1 MAAHAET
8 VDRVGNMT
16 DIKISRCVSPGM
28 PRDVSIVA
36 QARPFVLSPPKH
48 CLSFIAVLILFSLG
62 ILAGGSL
69 AAQSDSGT
77 LEIRIK
83 DHRDAIGDFSK
94 FNIVIDKILVSP
106 KPGLKIWKTGWN
118 ELAASGDAIDLTKY
132 VEKASARVF
141 RASIESGSFDAFHLK
156 LKSVAGV
163 LKKNQNNLP
172 VKNTIGP
179 VKLSFNVP
187 PQGETVLIIDLTVL
201 DMSDHPPRGYEL
213 AIQGYELFTNG
224 KLIQK
229 IPPG

>member
-8 VDRVGNMT
+8 VDRVANMT
-16 DIKISRCVSPGM
+16 DIKISRCVNPGI

-36 QARPFVLSPPKH
+36 KARPFVLSPSKH
-48 CLSFIAVLILFSLG
+48 CLSFIAVLILL
-62 ILAGGSL
+62 LPCVLTTYSL

-77 LEIRIK
+77 LEVRIK
-83 DHRDAIGDFSK
+83 DRDAIGDFNK
-94 FNIVIDKILVSP
+94 FDVSIDKILVSP

-132 VEKASARVF
+132 IEKASARVF

-156 LKSVAGV
+156 VKTIAGV
-163 LKKNQNNLP
+163 LKKNHASLSI
-172 VKNTIGP
+172 KNTIGP

-201 DMSDHPPRGYEL
+201 DMSDNTAARL
-213 AIQGYELFTNG
+213 
-224 KLIQK
+224 
-229 IPPG
+229 

>member
-1 MAAHAET
+1 
-8 VDRVGNMT
+8 
-16 DIKISRCVSPGM
+16 M

-36 QARPFVLSPPKH
+36 KARPFVLSLSKH
-48 CLSFIAVLILFSLG
+48 CLSFIAVLILLLPCVLTPYSV
-62 ILAGGSL
+62 

-77 LEIRIK
+77 LEVRIK

-106 KPGLKIWKTGWN
+106 KPGLKIWKAGWN
-118 ELAASGDAIDLTKY
+118 ELAASGDPIDLTKY

-156 LKSVAGV
+156 VKTIAGV
-163 LKKNQNNLP
+163 LKKNHTSLSI
-172 VKNTIGP
+172 KNTIGP
-179 VKLSFNVP
+179 VKLSFDVP
-187 PQGETVLIIDLTVL
+187 PRGETVLIIDLTVL

>member
-8 VDRVGNMT
+8 LDRVGNMT
-16 DIKISRCVSPGM
+16 DIKTSRCVSPGI
-28 PRDVSIVA
+28 PRGVSINA
-36 QARPFVLSPPKH
+36 KIRPFVLSPSKH
-48 CLSFIAVLILFSLG
+48 SLSFIVALILCSLG
-62 ILAGGSL
+62 ILAGASL

-118 ELAASGDAIDLTKY
+118 ELPASGDTIDLTKY

-156 LKSVAGV
+156 VKTIAGV
-163 LKKNQNNLP
+163 LKKNHTSLSI
-172 VKNTIGP
+172 KNTIGP
-179 VKLSFNVP
+179 VKLSFDVP
-187 PQGETVLIIDLTVL
+187 PRGETVLIIDLTVL

>member
-1 MAAHAET
+1 MAAHPET

-16 DIKISRCVSPGM
+16 NIKISRCVSPGM

-36 QARPFVLSPPKH
+36 QARPFVLSPSKH
-48 CLSFIAVLILFSLG
+48 CLSFIAVLILL
-62 ILAGGSL
+62 LLRVLTTYSL
-69 AAQSDSGT
+69 ASDSGT
-77 LEIRIK
+77 LEVRIK

-132 VEKASARVF
+132 IEKASARVF

-156 LKSVAGV
+156 LKSIAGV
-163 LKKNQNNLP
+163 LKKNQKNLP

-213 AIQGYELFTNG
+213 AMQGYELFTNG